1 MQIFCNPFSII
12 QKLKLRNN
20 YKISVVIHVW
30 FDERTLALLAT
41 RSSSNV
47 PSYGLTLEPS
57 VLVIPYDGTLNRRR
71 QMLFRYYI
79 HLSGLC
85 YDV

>member
-30 FDERTLALLAT
+30 FDKRTLALLAA
-41 RSSSNV
+41 RSSSKY
-47 PSYGLTLEPS
+47 SAHILTLKTAFSARICTE
-57 VLVIPYDGTLNRRR
+57 YLNRRR
-71 QMLFRYYI
+71 QMLF
-79 HLSGLC
+79 L
-85 YDV
+85 